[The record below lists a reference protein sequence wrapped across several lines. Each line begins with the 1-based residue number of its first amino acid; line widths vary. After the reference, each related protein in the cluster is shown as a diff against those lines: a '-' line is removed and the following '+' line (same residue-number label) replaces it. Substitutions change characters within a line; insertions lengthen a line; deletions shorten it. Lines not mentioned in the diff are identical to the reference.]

1 VSISVTFVRFFFF
14 FALAVARSSAPASLS
29 GYGTN

>member
-1 VSISVTFVRFFFF
+1 VSISVTFVRFFF